1 MKSPGRVA
9 GPTFA
14 AANEANAAAPA
25 SGALLLLLA
34 FAVLMSFF
42 VGLGSVPLFDLD
54 EGAFTEAT
62 REMLLR
68 GDYISTF
75 LNGEPRYDKPVLIYW
90 LQAVSVLA
98 LGVNEF
104 AFRLPSA
111 LCATT
116 WVAFV
121 YLFVKRVRDTRT
133 AFMAAIFTAT
143 AAGITVIGRAAIA
156 DALLNML
163 IVAALASAFLYLRER
178 RTVWLQAT
186 FIAIG
191 FGLLAKGPVAVV
203 VPAAVTFLYCL
214 SIRDLRVWQ
223 RAMFNP
229 TGIVLMLAIAAP
241 WYIAQYLKEGDAF
254 IQGFLMKHNVGRF
267 SSPMHGFNG
276 SVFFYVPWLFVATL
290 PFTTP
295 LLNLLRRP
303 RELWNDDLTRFCL
316 IWFGFVF
323 VFFSLSGTKL
333 PHYAFYGYTGLFVVM
348 AARVGTLRSPVLALA
363 PALLLF
369 LALMALPWVVEQWAP
384 AVRDPY
390 YREALAN
397 VREYFGV
404 GYYVFSALAVIVVVT
419 LMVERQTT
427 LPVKLAVTGL
437 INASALAL
445 FILPAAG
452 EVQQS
457 PIRDAALLA
466 RERGYDV
473 VMWGLNTPSF
483 IVYSG
488 RQVARRDPRP
498 GEIALTRLQ
507 KLRDRNDYDVL
518 FSRNGIALVR
528 LHEAAK

>member
-1 MKSPGRVA
+1 MIWFPGNNAPSIIAADHVA
-9 GPTFA
+9 PTGP
-14 AANEANAAAPA
+14 AP
-25 SGALLLLLA
+25 GGLLALLV
-34 FAVLMSFF
+34 FAVVMSFF

-54 EGAFTEAT
+54 EGAFSEAT

-90 LQAVSVLA
+90 LQAVSVLG
-98 LGVNEF
+98 LGINEF

-111 LCATT
+111 LCATG

-121 YLFVKRVRDTRT
+121 YLFVKRVRDGRT
-133 AFMAAIFTAT
+133 GFMAAMFTAT

-163 IVAALASAFLYLRER
+163 IVASMASAFLYFRER
-178 RTVWLQAT
+178 RTVWLHAA

-191 FGLLAKGPVAVV
+191 FGLLAKGPIAVI
-203 VPAAVTFLYCL
+203 VPGAVTLLYCL
-214 SIRDLRVWQ
+214 STRDLRGWA
-223 RAMFNP
+223 RAMLDP
-229 TGIVLMLAIAAP
+229 AGIALMLAIAAP

-254 IQGFLMKHNVGRF
+254 VQGFLMKHNIERF

-290 PFTTP
+290 PFTAP
-295 LLNLLRRP
+295 LLNLLRNP
-303 RELWNDDLTRFCL
+303 RQLWDDDLTRFCL
-316 IWFGFVF
+316 LWFAFVF

-333 PHYAFYGYTGLFVVM
+333 PHYVFYGYTGLFVAM
-348 AARVGTLRSPVLALA
+348 AARVGTLRSPVLALL

-369 LALMALPWVVEQWAP
+369 IALAALPWTVGHFAGGVA
-384 AVRDPY
+384 DPY

-397 VREYFGV
+397 VREYFGTSF
-404 GYYVFSALAVIVVVT
+404 YVFSALAVVAVVA
-419 LMVERQTT
+419 LMVERR
-427 LPVKLAVTGL
+427 LSIPAKLGVVGV
-437 INASALAL
+437 INATALAL
-445 FILPAAG
+445 FVLPAAG
-452 EVQQS
+452 EVQQA

-488 RQVARRDPRP
+488 RLVARRDPRP

-528 LHEAAK
+528 LHEATR

>member
-1 MKSPGRVA
+1 MSWSGRTR

-14 AANEANAAAPA
+14 APHEVGAIAP
-25 SGALLLLLA
+25 GDGPLLLLLTL
-34 FAVLMSFF
+34 AVLMSFF
-42 VGLGSVPLFDLD
+42 AGLGSVPLFDLD
-54 EGAFTEAT
+54 EGAFSEAT

-90 LQAVSVLA
+90 FQAVSVLTF
-98 LGVNEF
+98 GVGEF

-111 LCATT
+111 LCATA

-121 YLFVKRVRDTRT
+121 FLFVRRVRDTGT

-163 IVAALASAFLYLRER
+163 IVATLASTFLYLRER
-178 RTVWLQAT
+178 RTVWLQAA
-186 FIAIG
+186 FITVG

-203 VPAAVTFLYCL
+203 VPVAVSFLYCV
-214 SIRDLRVWQ
+214 STRDLRSWQ
-223 RAMFNP
+223 RAMLDP
-229 TGIVLMLAIAAP
+229 MGIVLMVAIAAP
-241 WYIAQYLKEGDAF
+241 WYLSQYLKEGDAF
-254 IQGFLMKHNVGRF
+254 VQGFLMKHNVDRF
-267 SSPMHGFNG
+267 SSPMHGFKG

-323 VFFSLSGTKL
+323 VLFSLSGTKL
-333 PHYAFYGYTGLFVVM
+333 PHYVFYGYSGLFIVM
-348 AARVGTLRSPVLALA
+348 AARVRTLRSPFLALA
-363 PALLLF
+363 PALVLF
-369 LALMALPWVVEQWAP
+369 LALAALPGLLEQLAP
-384 AVRDPY
+384 DVSDPT
-390 YREALAN
+390 YREALAS
-397 VREYFGV
+397 VRDDFGT
-404 GYYVFSALAVIVVVT
+404 GYYMFSAVAVIAVIV
-419 LMVERQTT
+419 LMIERQTT
-427 LPVKLAVTGL
+427 IPVKLAIAGV
-437 INASALAL
+437 INATAMAL
-445 FILPAAG
+445 FILPVAG
-452 EVQQS
+452 ALQQE

-473 VMWGLNTPSF
+473 VMWGMNTPSF

-488 RQVARRDPRP
+488 KLVARRDPRP
-498 GEIALTRLQ
+498 GEIALTRLKQ
-507 KLRDRNDYDVL
+507 LRDRHDYDVL
-518 FSRNGIALVR
+518 FSRNGIALVK